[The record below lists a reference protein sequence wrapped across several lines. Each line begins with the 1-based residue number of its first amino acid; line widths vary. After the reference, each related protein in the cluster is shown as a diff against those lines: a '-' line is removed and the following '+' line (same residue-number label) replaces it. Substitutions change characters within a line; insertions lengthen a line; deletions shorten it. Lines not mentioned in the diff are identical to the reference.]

1 MARRSF
7 FLKATNRDRA
17 SQTYK
22 FPCKGKE
29 LSAPSDKTE
38 VSTTTDATGANILQ
52 KVLIKAATS
61 NTFE

>member
-1 MARRSF
+1 
-7 FLKATNRDRA
+7 
-17 SQTYK
+17 
-22 FPCKGKE
+22 